1 VAQALDSDLFD
12 RLRDVLARGGTTEA
26 ELRDLTDETGGL
38 VRVLRAQV
46 RASERRIRTL
56 ERDPASP
63 ISEIADELRR
73 VETLRPRLR
82 EARDLRGRLDE
93 RARELRT
100 EWLLRQ
106 TETTRP
112 RPAD

>member
-1 VAQALDSDLFD
+1 MAEALDSDLID
-12 RLRDVLARGGTTEA
+12 RLREVLARGDTTEA
-26 ELRDLTDETGGL
+26 ELRDLTNEAGDL
-38 VRVLRAQV
+38 VRGLRAQV
-46 RASERRIRTL
+46 RASERRIRML
-56 ERDPASP
+56 DRDPASP
-63 ISEIADELRR
+63 IAEIADELRR

-82 EARDLRGRLDE
+82 EVRELHGRLDQ

-112 RPAD
+112 RPAG

>member
-1 VAQALDSDLFD
+1 VADTLDSDLID
-12 RLRDVLARGGTTEA
+12 RLREVLSRGDTTEA
-26 ELRDLTDETGGL
+26 ELRDLTGETEEL
-38 VRVLRAQV
+38 VRGLRAQV
-46 RASERRIRTL
+46 RASERRIRML

-73 VETLRPRLR
+73 VETLRPKLR
-82 EARDLRGRLDE
+82 EARELYSRLDE

-112 RPAD
+112 RPAG

>member
-1 VAQALDSDLFD
+1 MRA
-12 RLRDVLARGGTTEA
+12 
-26 ELRDLTDETGGL
+26 
-38 VRVLRAQV
+38 LRAQV

-82 EARDLRGRLDE
+82 EARDLAASSTT

-100 EWLLRQ
+100 AWLLRQ
-106 TETTRP
+106 TEATAPTALTATALP
-112 RPAD
+112 R

>member
-1 VAQALDSDLFD
+1 VAEALDSDLTD
-12 RLRDVLARGGTTEA
+12 RLREVLSRGDTTEA
-26 ELRDLTDETGGL
+26 ELRDLTVETEEL
-38 VRVLRAQV
+38 VCELRAQIRV
-46 RASERRIRTL
+46 SERRIRTL

-63 ISEIADELRR
+63 ISEIAEELRR
-73 VETLRPRLR
+73 VEALRPKLR
-82 EARDLRGRLDE
+82 EARELYGRLDE
-93 RARELRT
+93 SARELRT